1 MKEIL
6 PLQKLDWTNYLNI
19 VDFID
24 SSEFIKE
31 FWSPIA
37 IMSWEFYNFK
47 FYIHSFNDVILFY
60 IYDPHKNNYC
70 LSTCFYQN
78 NFQLSNYR
86 EIILNDLKILNKNLN
101 PEIEFNQIS
110 IQMIQDWKLDL
121 NKFEVINYVS
131 NYIYYLDSFKE
142 FDGKKLQKKR
152 NNLHHFLKQNYEI
165 KIVNIKEIF
174 KNELIE
180 FCTNSMLIT
189 NQSIDERELN
199 VYKQFI
205 NYEMDKSNKY
215 VGIGIYLNNT
225 LSAITLCYLRKEICE
240 VIIERADKNIRG
252 LYQYLI
258 SSNIKFNNI
267 NQKYMD
273 RQDDNGNSL
282 LAQSKNSYHP
292 IDKIRRYYSK

>member
-1 MKEIL
+1 M
-6 PLQKLDWTNYLNI
+6 
-19 VDFID
+19 
-24 SSEFIKE
+24 
-31 FWSPIA
+31 
-37 IMSWEFYNFK
+37 
-47 FYIHSFNDVILFY
+47 
-60 IYDPHKNNYC
+60 
-70 LSTCFYQN
+70 LS
-78 NFQLSNYR
+78 
-86 EIILNDLKILNKNLN
+86 
-101 PEIEFNQIS
+101 
-110 IQMIQDWKLDL
+110 
-121 NKFEVINYVS
+121 
-131 NYIYYLDSFKE
+131 
-142 FDGKKLQKKR
+142 
-152 NNLHHFLKQNYEI
+152 
-165 KIVNIKEIF
+165 
-174 KNELIE
+174 
-180 FCTNSMLIT
+180 T
-189 NQSIDERELN
+189 NQSINERELN